1 MLNSVLLIVSAMIV
15 SIVFLWSGT
24 WLTWAYYASNM
35 TVHGMFAFI
44 GPMFLVSGFIMP
56 FAVIEEVR

>member
-1 MLNSVLLIVSAMIV
+1 MIV
-15 SIVFLWSGT
+15 SIVFLWSGA
-24 WLTWAYYASNM
+24 WLTWAYYFSDM

-44 GPMFLVSGFIMP
+44 APMFLISGLIMP

>member
-24 WLTWAYYASNM
+24 WLTWAYYASDM
-35 TVHGMFAFI
+35 AVHGMFAFI
-44 GPMFLVSGFIMP
+44 GPMFLVSGLTMP